1 MKPTNY
7 SFNLEK
13 QNFKKKAI
21 AELKLENGKL
31 HVKVISDMK
40 QINQETELC
49 YSDLLETKKIIWLS
63 FHKENF
69 FAFVEDLHVDIP
81 KLSFQESVSLE
92 SDLTL
97 YEIKQ
102 SCLNILSEQQNPRGE
117 WLFKRIL

>member
-13 QNFKKKAI
+13 QNSKKKAI

-49 YSDLLETKKIIWLS
+49 HSDLLETKKIIWLS
-63 FHKENF
+63 FHNFKENF

-81 KLSFQESVSLE
+81 KLHLRNQCLLN
-92 SDLTL
+92 LT
-97 YEIKQ
+97 
-102 SCLNILSEQQNPRGE
+102 
-117 WLFKRIL
+117 